1 MEFEAWWLLIPLG
14 CFALGWFAARV
25 DIRYVLREARAL
37 PSAYFRGLNFLLREQ
52 HDKAVESFVDVS
64 RRDPHALDLQLA
76 LGSLF
81 RRQGRIGEATGIHQ
95 SLVDRHDLP
104 KEKRDLAQ
112 FELAQDFHAAGLF
125 DRAETVYE
133 QLTGTAYEAEAVMKL
148 ASVLEQE
155 KAWQKAIAARERVQ
169 RLSGE
174 PQGKFNAQYHC
185 ELAEMAL
192 ALGDAKAV
200 EQHLSAALA
209 VNRNNSRV
217 RLIAFRAAMKSNDTS
232 AATAALVELQRTN
245 PELLVLIAEDVEAL
259 YGKLGTPQIAVDQI
273 AAAQRSAPTSLG
285 LSRLV
290 DASLKVEGRVQAIAH
305 LKRELTAQ
313 PSAREATRLL
323 ELESAEHDGEA
334 SETMLGIAQLLHR
347 ATDKIP
353 GFHCTH
359 CGFRAPRYYW
369 KCPGC
374 NEWES
379 FCATPLGHNN

>member
-25 DIRYVLREARAL
+25 DIRYVLRDARAL

-52 HDKAVESFVDVS
+52 HDKAVESFIDVS

-81 RRQGRIGEATGIHQ
+81 RRQGRVGEATSIHQ

-104 KEKRDLAQ
+104 KEKRELAQ

-125 DRAETVYE
+125 DRAENVYE
-133 QLTGTAYEAEAVMKL
+133 QLTGSAYEAEAVTKL

-155 KAWQKAIAARERVQ
+155 KVWQKAIAARERIQ

-174 PQGKFNAQYHC
+174 PQGRFIAQYHC
-185 ELAEMAL
+185 ELADLAL
-192 ALGDAKAV
+192 AAGDQKQV
-200 EQHLSAALA
+200 ETQLAGALES
-209 VNRNNSRV
+209 NRNSARV
-217 RLIAFRAAMKSNDTS
+217 PLITFRAAMKAGDH
-232 AATAALVELQRTN
+232 TAALAALQALQRTR
-245 PELLVLIAEDVEAL
+245 PELTVLISDDIVAL
-259 YGKLGTPQIAVDQI
+259 FEKLGKPQEAVEQL
-273 AAAQRSAPTSLG
+273 AAAQSEVSTTLG

-290 DASLKVEGRVQAIAH
+290 DASMKLEGRDQA
-305 LKRELTAQ
+305 LGRLTRALRSQ
-313 PSAREATRLL
+313 PSAREVARLL
-323 ELESAEHDGEA
+323 ELESNKHDA
-334 SETMLGIAQLLHR
+334 SAASTMKDVAQLLR
-347 ATDKIP
+347 NATEKTP
-353 GFHCTH
+353 GFHCGH

-379 FCATPLGHNN
+379 FRATPLGQ

>member
-1 MEFEAWWLLIPLG
+1 MEFEAWWLLIPLA

-25 DIRYVLREARAL
+25 DIRYVLRDARAL

-81 RRQGRIGEATGIHQ
+81 RRQGRVGEATGIHQ

-104 KEKRDLAQ
+104 KEKRELAL

-133 QLTGTAYEAEAVMKL
+133 QLTGSAYEAEAVTKL

-155 KAWQKAIAARERVQ
+155 KAWQKAIAAREKIQ
-169 RLSGE
+169 QLSGE
-174 PQGKFNAQYHC
+174 PQGRFIAQYHC
-185 ELAEMAL
+185 EMAEL
-192 ALGDAKAV
+192 ALSSGNAADMASHLRDALEANRNSARVALITFKGAFKADDRP
-200 EQHLSAALA
+200 AALEA
-209 VNRNNSRV
+209 LQALKR
-217 RLIAFRAAMKSNDTS
+217 TS
-232 AATAALVELQRTN
+232 
-245 PELLVLIAEDVEAL
+245 PGLLVLISDDIVTL
-259 YGKLGTPQIAVDQI
+259 YDRLGTPQEAV
-273 AAAQRSAPTSLG
+273 AQLASAQDEVSTTLG

-290 DASLKVEGRVQAIAH
+290 DASIKLESRDMALA
-305 LKRELTAQ
+305 RLTRALRSQ
-313 PSAREATRLL
+313 PSAREIARLL
-323 ELESAEHDGEA
+323 ELESDKHDA
-334 SETMLGIAQLLHR
+334 NSAQTMTDVAQLLR
-347 ATDKIP
+347 SATEKTP
-353 GFHCTH
+353 GFHCGH

-379 FCATPLGHNN
+379 FRPTALGQ

>member
-1 MEFEAWWLLIPLG
+1 MDFEAWWLLVPLG

-25 DIRYVLREARAL
+25 DIRYVLRDARAL

-52 HDKAVESFVDVS
+52 HDRAVESFVDVS

-95 SLVDRHDLP
+95 GLVDRHDLP
-104 KEKRDLAQ
+104 KEKRELAL

-125 DRAETVYE
+125 DRAESVYE
-133 QLTGTAYEAEAVMKL
+133 QLTGTSFEAEAVTRL

-155 KAWQKAIAARERVQ
+155 KAWQRAIAARERIQ
-169 RLSGE
+169 RISGE
-174 PQGKFNAQYHC
+174 PQGRFIAQYHC
-185 ELAEMAL
+185 ELAEVAL
-192 ALGDAKAV
+192 AEGKDEQIA
-200 EQHLSAALA
+200 QHLAAA
-209 VNRNNSRV
+209 SENNRNNARV
-217 RLIAFRAAMKSNDTS
+217 PLIAFRSAIKRGNNEAAK
-232 AATAALVELQRTN
+232 TALAEILRTRADLSVLVADDVVNLYQSLGSPGTGVEQLAL
-245 PELLVLIAEDVEAL
+245 
-259 YGKLGTPQIAVDQI
+259 
-273 AAAQRSAPTSLG
+273 AQQAAPTSLG

-290 DASLKVEGRVQAIAH
+290 DASLKIEGRDAAVAR

-313 PSAREATRLL
+313 PSARQASRLL
-323 ELESAEHDGEA
+323 ELESSRYDGEA
-334 SETMLGIAQLLHR
+334 AETMRGIAQLLLR
-347 ATDKIP
+347 ATDRTP

-379 FCATPLGHNN
+379 FCATPLGQ

>member
-1 MEFEAWWLLIPLG
+1 VDFEAWWLLVPLG

-25 DIRYVLREARAL
+25 DIRYVLRDARAL

-52 HDKAVESFVDVS
+52 HDRAVESFVDVS

-95 SLVDRHDLP
+95 GLVDRHDLP
-104 KEKRDLAQ
+104 KEKRELAL

-125 DRAETVYE
+125 DRAESVYE
-133 QLTGTAYEAEAVMKL
+133 QLTGTSFEAEAVTRL

-155 KAWQKAIAARERVQ
+155 KAWQRAIAARERIQ
-169 RLSGE
+169 RISGE
-174 PQGKFNAQYHC
+174 PQGRFIAQYHC
-185 ELAEMAL
+185 ELAEVAL
-192 ALGDAKAV
+192 AEGKDEQIA
-200 EQHLSAALA
+200 QHLAAA
-209 VNRNNSRV
+209 SENNRNNARV
-217 RLIAFRAAMKSNDTS
+217 PLIAFRSAIKRGNNEAAK
-232 AATAALVELQRTN
+232 TALAEILRTRADLSVLVADDVVNLYQSLGSPGTGVEQLAL
-245 PELLVLIAEDVEAL
+245 
-259 YGKLGTPQIAVDQI
+259 
-273 AAAQRSAPTSLG
+273 AQQAAPTSLG

-290 DASLKVEGRVQAIAH
+290 DASLKIEGRDAAVAR

-313 PSAREATRLL
+313 PSARQASRLL
-323 ELESAEHDGEA
+323 ELESSRYDGEA
-334 SETMLGIAQLLHR
+334 AETMKGIAQLLLR
-347 ATDKIP
+347 ATDRTP

-379 FCATPLGHNN
+379 FCATPLGQ